1 MLKIIPLGGLGEIGL
16 NMCVFEYKD
25 SMFVIDAGLMF
36 PEDYMYGVD
45 IVIPN
50 MSYLKE
56 NKSKLLGVVLTHGH
70 EDHIGALPYL
80 IKEINIPIFGTSFTL
95 GIVKNKLEEH
105 GLLANASMHEIS
117 STEILKIGVFELEF
131 IQVNHSIVG
140 GVGIAIKTPEGVVVH
155 TGDFKISSSS
165 LPGQMTDINRFAQCG
180 QSGVLA
186 LMSDSTNVERE
197 GHTRSSDDIA
207 RTLSEVTEGRK
218 GRIIVA
224 LFSSNIGRIQQIVNI
239 AERRERKL
247 VFIGRSIETNVCLA
261 KDLGYLT
268 VPEDMEISVDEINNY
283 PDNKILMIMTGS
295 QGEPMSALALMASNS
310 HARIFIKQNDTV
322 ILSSKF
328 IPGNEKAIAKIINS
342 LYRLGADVIYE
353 KISAIHI
360 SGHAF
365 QEELKLM
372 ISMTKPKYFI
382 PIHGEYRH
390 LVLHGRLAEETG
402 ILKENIIIAED
413 GQIIEFDDNGTR
425 ISGSVP
431 SGRILVDGKSVGDVG
446 SVVLKERRNL
456 SEDGLVAVT
465 IAFDEDTG
473 YIVYG
478 PEISS
483 RGFIFV
489 TESGHFLDD
498 AQCVVLEVIEDI
510 NPNNPDR
517 INQIR
522 LAIQKALRKYFY
534 YTMKRRPIILPFILE
549 V

>member
-1 MLKIIPLGGLGEIGL
+1 
-16 NMCVFEYKD
+16 
-25 SMFVIDAGLMF
+25 
-36 PEDYMYGVD
+36 
-45 IVIPN
+45 
-50 MSYLKE
+50 
-56 NKSKLLGVVLTHGH
+56 
-70 EDHIGALPYL
+70 
-80 IKEINIPIFGTSFTL
+80 
-95 GIVKNKLEEH
+95 
-105 GLLANASMHEIS
+105 
-117 STEILKIGVFELEF
+117 
-131 IQVNHSIVG
+131 
-140 GVGIAIKTPEGVVVH
+140 
-155 TGDFKISSSS
+155 
-165 LPGQMTDINRFAQCG
+165 
-180 QSGVLA
+180 
-186 LMSDSTNVERE
+186 MSDSTNVERE

-342 LYRLGADVIYE
+342 LYRLGDDVIYE
-353 KISAIHI
+353 KIFAIHI

-517 INQIR
+517 INKIR